1 MLITNINIHKILWK
15 STWTNLIRNFRSQNP
30 WSHASLHLIVVANW
44 SHYRSA
50 PATHK
55 KCKIHERLISPLIIH
70 TKRWLIYFK
79 FISQKK
85 NEEFP
90 RPPTQ
95 GRALKIINSCSWG
108 QPSKD
113 EDADGGPRGRG
124 TRWWLIRPLAK
135 PNKKKKIK
143 KDCRQTEAYG
153 GNNYNFISSTSKK
166 KKQERKPLNMYPFLT
181 ITSACEIF
189 KTHHTMLVF
198 ILTFSTKGNHWSDD
212 NRW

>member
-135 PNKKKKIK
+135 PNKKKRRTA
-143 KDCRQTEAYG
+143 DRQKRMAGIIIILYQVLA
-153 GNNYNFISSTSKK
+153 KK
-166 KKQERKPLNMYPFLT
+166 KKTRKEAIKHVSFFDHHFGVWNFQNASHNVSFYTDVLN
-181 ITSACEIF
+181 
-189 KTHHTMLVF
+189 
-198 ILTFSTKGNHWSDD
+198 
-212 NRW
+212 